1 MCHPRVKI
9 YVAQGA
15 CGFGIDP
22 GSLPVV
28 QPLKFPFMPFH
39 YRSRSIG
46 VLLLGLTALGYPN
59 AAGAELDGFSPQRQ
73 ASDPPVQ
80 SRVSESISG
89 ESALALPG
97 GLVELGPGPD
107 LQPSDV
113 AATESFSPAGPLF
126 PIRDNAEVRRFL
138 EQFQTGYRRPI
149 VERWIERSGRYAGM
163 IQGVLRAKGLP
174 EDLMFTA
181 MIESGFNPLAVS
193 RAGAKGLWQFMA
205 PTARRYGLRVDR
217 WVDERLDPEKS
228 TVAAARY
235 LGDLYAMFGSWE
247 LAKAAYNAG
256 EMKVLRAMTVLGSKD
271 FWELR
276 RGPILR
282 DETKD
287 FVPAIQAATLIGR
300 EPERYG
306 FAASQSG
313 PLAYEL
319 APVPQGIQL
328 ARVAALAGVSLETL
342 RDLNPELWMKQ
353 TPPGGTYLLK
363 VPVGT
368 SQRFAEARLRDRNH
382 KPGAGSRETA
392 KSEVHVVKPRETV
405 GSIAKRY
412 GISAAALAR
421 WNELDPGARLRP
433 GDRLR
438 IAAAN

>member
-1 MCHPRVKI
+1 
-9 YVAQGA
+9 
-15 CGFGIDP
+15 
-22 GSLPVV
+22 
-28 QPLKFPFMPFH
+28 MPFQH
-39 YRSRSIG
+39 RSRS
-46 VLLLGLTALGYPN
+46 LGFLFFWLAAGGYPQV
-59 AAGAELDGFSPQRQ
+59 AAAELEGFSLQRQ
-73 ASDPPVQ
+73 ASNPPVQ
-80 SRVSESISG
+80 SRATEFSG
-89 ESALALPG
+89 EPVLPLPG

-107 LQPSDV
+107 LQPSDG
-113 AATESFSPAGPLF
+113 AATESFNPAGPLF

-138 EQFQTGYRRPI
+138 EQFQTGYRRAV
-149 VERWIERSGRYAGM
+149 VERWIERSGRYADM

-271 FWELR
+271 FWELT

-282 DETKD
+282 DETKN

-319 APVPQGIQL
+319 APVPQGVQL

-342 RDLNPELWMKQ
+342 RELNPELWMKQ

-363 VPVGT
+363 VPIGT
-368 SQRFAEARLRDRNH
+368 SPRFTEARLRDRDG
-382 KPGAGSRETA
+382 KPAAVGREA
-392 KSEVHVVKPRETV
+392 MKPEVHVVKPRETM

-421 WNELDPGARLRP
+421 WNELDPGARIRP

-438 IAAAN
+438 IASAN